1 MDNNIGDRLALDL
14 PTLPWFWPVAA
25 LMALV
30 AWLGV
35 LGDWMEVPL
44 WPEI

>member
-1 MDNNIGDRLALDL
+1 MSVMWEAQLALDWA
-14 PTLPWFWPVAA
+14 TLPWFWPVAA

-35 LGDWMEVPL
+35 LGDWMAL
-44 WPEI
+44 

>member
-1 MDNNIGDRLALDL
+1 MLVLYEVL
-14 PTLPWFWPVAA
+14 TWPWFWPVAA
-25 LMALV
+25 LMALA

-35 LGDWMEVPL
+35 LGDWMEVTL

>member
-1 MDNNIGDRLALDL
+1 MAYQLALDL
-14 PTLPWFWPVAA
+14 VTLPWFWPTAW

-35 LGDWMEVPL
+35 LGDWMML
-44 WPEI
+44 

>member
-1 MDNNIGDRLALDL
+1 MDFASLQLALDWSA
-14 PTLPWFWPVAA
+14 LPWFWPVAG

-35 LGDWMEVPL
+35 LGDWTEVFYG
-44 WPEI
+44 